1 MMATA
6 RGPAALEAS
15 DRKGWR
21 PARQGARQA
30 SARSAEAPAA
40 LAEALEE
47 RPAASAGAVEAVDD
61 SRKAEYFAAEEEG
74 AEAAV
79 AGAEAEGAWA
89 AKR

>member
-1 MMATA
+1 M
-6 RGPAALEAS
+6 GS
-15 DRKGWR
+15 DRKGWH

-47 RPAASAGAVEAVDD
+47 LPAASAGVVEAVDD
-61 SRKAEYFAAEEEG
+61 LRKAEYFAEEEEG
-74 AEAAV
+74 AEAA
-79 AGAEAEGAWA
+79 GAEAVGAWA